1 VTHVDA
7 EKDHPKTALVIVAHP
22 DDAEFLCGGTVA
34 KWVAEGWE
42 VHYLLTTSGDMGSKD
57 PEMTREKLG
66 KVREKEQRG
75 ACDVLGVKELVLLR
89 YPDGFVEDT
98 AEMRGKI
105 VRELRRLKPH
115 TVITWNPFRTSFT
128 HRDHRLTGQSAVD
141 AVFPL
146 SRDPLAYPE
155 HAKEGLESHRVMELL
170 LAGAENPDH
179 WIEIPEDAFKT
190 KIAAL
195 KKHKSQIGSAPIKE
209 LRKRLKERMQEAA
222 KDRDG
227 MKMAESF
234 RRMAWG

>member
-1 VTHVDA
+1 MTHVDPK
-7 EKDHPKTALVIVAHP
+7 EKHDKTAMVIVAHP

-34 KWVAEGWE
+34 KLVDDGWT
-42 VHYLLTTSGDMGSKD
+42 VHYMLTTSGDMGSKD

-66 KVREKEQRG
+66 SIREKEQRA
-75 ACDVLGVKELVLLR
+75 ACDVLGVGETIFLR

-98 AEMRGKI
+98 AEMRGRI

-115 TVITWNPFRTSFT
+115 TVITWNPFRQTFT
-128 HRDHRLTGQSAVD
+128 HRDHRLTGQAAVD

-146 SRDPLAYPE
+146 ARDPLAYPE
-155 HAKEGLESHRVMELL
+155 QIDEGLEYHRVLELL

-179 WIEIPEDAFKT
+179 WVEIPEAAFKK

-195 KKHKSQIGSAPIKE
+195 KKHKSQLGNAPIAE
-209 LRKRLKERMQEAA
+209 IRKRVKARMADA
-222 KDRDG
+222 GKDQG
-227 MKMAESF
+227 YEMAESF